1 VIWALLLGLRLQAA
15 PEVPRIAHDASD
27 APSARSRPQA
37 SATAPVQGADSLLVA
52 ARRAADR
59 WMRHDFDSLVGTG
72 AAVMVH
78 LPGAEPSSPLRPT
91 QAAQLLRAF
100 AEGTR
105 EIEVTVL
112 VARNVDPD
120 RAYVEAQR
128 VYQPRN
134 TDLRR
139 SQALYFGFRRTATG
153 YRLVEI
159 RALP

>member
-1 VIWALLLGLRLQAA
+1 MSWVLLAAIWLGAFPA
-15 PEVPRIAHDASD
+15 
-27 APSARSRPQA
+27 
-37 SATAPVQGADSLLVA
+37 QGTDSLLVA
-52 ARRAADR
+52 ARRAAEQ
-59 WMRHDFDSLVGTG
+59 WMRHDFAGLVGTG

-78 LPGAEPSSPLRPT
+78 LPGAEPSSALRPT
-91 QAAQLLRAF
+91 QAAELLRAF
-100 AEGTR
+100 AEGMR

-128 VYQPRN
+128 VYQPFD
-134 TDLRR
+134 TVVRR
-139 SQALYFGFRRTATG
+139 SQALYFGFRHTAAG

>member
-1 VIWALLLGLRLQAA
+1 MTWIVLAVLCL
-15 PEVPRIAHDASD
+15 
-27 APSARSRPQA
+27 
-37 SATAPVQGADSLLVA
+37 APVPAQGADSLLVA
-52 ARRAADR
+52 ARRAADQ
-59 WMRHDFDSLVGTG
+59 WMRHDFGAMVGTG

-91 QAAQLLRAF
+91 QAARLLSAF

-105 EIEVTVL
+105 EISVEIL

-128 VYQPRN
+128 VYQPRD
-134 TDLRR
+134 TELRR
-139 SQALYFGFRRTATG
+139 SQALYFGFRRTSRG